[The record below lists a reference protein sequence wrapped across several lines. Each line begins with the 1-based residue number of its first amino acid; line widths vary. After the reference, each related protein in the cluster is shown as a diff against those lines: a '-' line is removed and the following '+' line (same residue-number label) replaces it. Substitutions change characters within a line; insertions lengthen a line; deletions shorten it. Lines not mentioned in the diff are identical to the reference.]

1 MSDNQTGPALKK
13 KDQVHGTVFKTSL
26 AGAVVDLGSG
36 QLAVIP
42 ISQISQQDVPD
53 INKMLKEGDQ
63 VTAWVRRI
71 GEGSKRIELT
81 LIKPLVHEWRELN
94 PEMVVSGKVTKLE
107 KFGAFVDIGAER
119 PGLVHVSEMAH
130 DYVKS
135 PEDLVKVGDE
145 IQVKVIEVD
154 RRKKQIKL
162 SMKALLTV
170 PEKGNT
176 WQRPQE
182 KIEVVE
188 EEPEAP
194 APTAMEMALKKA
206 MKKGES
212 QDEDVSRPPDKGEKD
227 RSDMEEILTRTLEN
241 RVRSK

>member
-1 MSDNQTGPALKK
+1 
-13 KDQVHGTVFKTSL
+13 
-26 AGAVVDLGSG
+26 
-36 QLAVIP
+36 
-42 ISQISQQDVPD
+42 
-53 INKMLKEGDQ
+53 
-63 VTAWVRRI
+63 
-71 GEGSKRIELT
+71 
-81 LIKPLVHEWRELN
+81 
-94 PEMVVSGKVTKLE
+94 
-107 KFGAFVDIGAER
+107 
-119 PGLVHVSEMAH
+119 
-130 DYVKS
+130 
-135 PEDLVKVGDE
+135 
-145 IQVKVIEVD
+145 
-154 RRKKQIKL
+154 
-162 SMKALLTV
+162 V

-176 WQRPQE
+176 RKKPQE